1 MRPYRVR
8 LLGTVLLALL
18 VVPAIAQIPF
28 DKEQRDRARGMVRDV
43 SEALRKYYYDA
54 SFHGVDMQ
62 ARFKTA
68 DALIQNA
75 TSFGQAFGAI
85 AEALDGLNDS
95 HTLFQPPTP
104 PVRREFGYEAR
115 FVGDECFVTAVRP
128 NSNATGKLAPGD
140 QLMAIEGTPLTR
152 ENYWKTRY
160 RANEIYALATVH
172 ITVRHAG
179 GSESNVAITAKTTPS
194 HKVFYPAGTDYMFEI
209 RGDDSNER
217 LLRHYHWES
226 GDTMIWKML
235 AFDRTVDGAER
246 LVREAK
252 KHETLIL
259 DLRGNA
265 GGLEK
270 TLEFLVG
277 SFIDHEVTIAKRKGR
292 DADLKPMVAK
302 PHGSSRFR
310 GKLIVLID
318 GSSASEAELFA
329 RVVQLEHRGIVLG
342 DRSSGSVMQSR
353 YDPFSQGMDTKIF
366 YGVAITEA
374 DLIMADGK
382 SLEHT
387 GVIPDEFIL
396 PTAADLA
403 SGRDPVLA
411 RAAELA
417 GIVLDPSSAGMLFPI
432 EWRPD

>member
-1 MRPYRVR
+1 MRPYPVR
-8 LLGTVLLALL
+8 LLGIGLWALL
-18 VVPAIAQIPF
+18 VIPGIAQIPF
-28 DKEQRDRARGMVRDV
+28 DKEQRDRARRMVRDV
-43 SEALRKYYYDA
+43 SEAIRKYYYDA
-54 SFHGVDMQ
+54 GLHGVDMQ

-85 AEALDGLNDS
+85 ADALDGSNDS

-104 PVRREFGYEAR
+104 PVRREFGYEAQ
-115 FVGDECFVTAVRP
+115 FVANECFVTAVRP
-128 NSNATGKLAPGD
+128 NSNATGKLVPGD
-140 QLMAIEGTPLTR
+140 RLMAFEGIPLTR
-152 ENYWKTRY
+152 ENYWKIRY
-160 RANEIYALATVH
+160 MAEIYTLPAVH
-172 ITVRHAG
+172 ITVRHAD
-179 GSESNVAITAKTTPS
+179 GSDGKVEITAKTKPS

-209 RGDDSNER
+209 RGDDSSER

-226 GDTMIWKML
+226 GNTMIWKML
-235 AFDRTVDGAER
+235 EFDRTFDGVDR
-246 LVREAK
+246 LVREAR

-265 GGLEK
+265 GGLDK
-270 TLEFLVG
+270 TLEFLVS

-292 DADLKPMVAK
+292 ESDLKSMVAK
-302 PHGSSRFR
+302 PHGSSLFR

-318 GSSASEAELFA
+318 SRSAAEAELFT

-353 YDPFSQGMDTKIF
+353 YDPFSKGMDTKIF
-366 YGVAITEA
+366 CGVAITEA

-387 GVIPDEFIL
+387 GVIPDELIL
-396 PTAADLA
+396 PTVVDLA

-417 GIVLDPSSAGMLFPI
+417 GIALDPSSAGQLFPI